1 MVNENLIQLMLMA
14 MSVGFHNAKN
24 MPIDATFNPDDY
36 KPIAISMIQTF
47 GSTLT
52 PGGKPVMPTTETT
65 KETSQYHVPVV
76 EKKEPEVQP
85 AKQSAPE
92 PVHTSRS
99 ETVNR
104 LILDEETES
113 MKEELKSA
121 LNWVKEFKQRNETE
135 PVANTPVSTQPQ
147 ANLFPEPD
155 VIPQPVT
162 PTPSKPLP
170 YNTEADLEVLE
181 DDDPPVEFAFPDINL
196 SRKSTNPEPAKDPV
210 RQTSPIVE
218 KTTPDYYDRPVQPA
232 YKNTPPVQRMT
243 KEEEYAALQA
253 AKGLRPYGPINDH
266 APAEHE
272 PEEVFD
278 LDGLTNNDQ
287 EEILETTDFG
297 LDPHSYTAS
306 LANVL
311 LESDE
316 ELIKLSKKY
325 DIFFTDTVFIASKQ
339 KSKFI
344 AFVIRLTDRIENTYF
359 YKLIVYRIANDTL
372 DNVTDKL
379 TAAHAL
385 PNIDNLEETACRLS
399 ATEQVIY
406 SQELDERVQE
416 YVIGAWTENG
426 RKKYMELLRNLRD
439 SADNTELK
447 NLYTYFIKNF

>member
-1 MVNENLIQLMLMA
+1 M
-14 MSVGFHNAKN
+14 
-24 MPIDATFNPDDY
+24 
-36 KPIAISMIQTF
+36 
-47 GSTLT
+47 
-52 PGGKPVMPTTETT
+52 
-65 KETSQYHVPVV
+65 
-76 EKKEPEVQP
+76 
-85 AKQSAPE
+85 
-92 PVHTSRS
+92 
-99 ETVNR
+99 
-104 LILDEETES
+104 
-113 MKEELKSA
+113 
-121 LNWVKEFKQRNETE
+121 
-135 PVANTPVSTQPQ
+135 
-147 ANLFPEPD
+147 
-155 VIPQPVT
+155 
-162 PTPSKPLP
+162 
-170 YNTEADLEVLE
+170 
-181 DDDPPVEFAFPDINL
+181 
-196 SRKSTNPEPAKDPV
+196 
-210 RQTSPIVE
+210 
-218 KTTPDYYDRPVQPA
+218 
-232 YKNTPPVQRMT
+232 
-243 KEEEYAALQA
+243 
-253 AKGLRPYGPINDH
+253 
-266 APAEHE
+266 
-272 PEEVFD
+272 
-278 LDGLTNNDQ
+278 
-287 EEILETTDFG
+287 
-297 LDPHSYTAS
+297 
-306 LANVL
+306 L